1 MDIYR
6 DEILDHAKNP
16 RNWGRLE
23 KSTHRTK
30 FPNPLCGDTV
40 ELFLNFKGQPPKV
53 SEVKFETNGC
63 VVSVAAS
70 SMLTE
75 KIKGRTAGEL
85 GKITDEEL
93 LSWFGE
99 TLTSS
104 RRDCALL
111 PLKALREILRD

>member
-16 RNWGRLE
+16 RNWGRL
-23 KSTHRTK
+23 KKADRK
-30 FPNPLCGDTV
+30 INFPNPLCGDTV
-40 ELFLNFKGQPPKV
+40 ELFLNFAGSPSKV
-53 SEVKFETNGC
+53 SEIKFETDGC

-75 KIKGRTAGEL
+75 KVKGRTADEL